1 MILDNYKSG
10 VVVVYSMPRSGTTL
24 FCEFLER
31 KLGLENA
38 GEIFHKTNKN
48 AQRKASRVID
58 NANLHNKD
66 FICKYFPATDWFD
79 RSKFNNRQNF
89 YKVNLVRKN
98 IAKQFTSLIIAK
110 TTNEWQA
117 KGFGENPT
125 DTTRKHLDI
134 DPQLMSTVFDRFVR
148 TLHIKEHTDKKTKY
162 DEEFYYE
169 NIIDY
174 LNENKQKDVT
184 NIPSIKP
191 SNYNFIYIE
200 VVNLLKSYI
209 KNNDSVP
216 KCVSEWYTYFQQ
228 NGFRK

>member
-24 FCEFLER
+24 FCKFLER
-31 KLGLENA
+31 KLGLDNA
-38 GEIFHKTNKN
+38 AEIFHKRNKK
-48 AQRKASRVID
+48 AQQKASLVI
-58 NANLHNKD
+58 NEANLHNKD
-66 FICKYFPATDWFD
+66 FICKYFPATDVFD
-79 RSKFNNRQNF
+79 KSKFNNKQHF

-110 TTNEWQA
+110 TTDEWQA
-117 KGFGENPT
+117 KGFGKNPT

-134 DPQLMSTVFDRFVR
+134 DSQIMLREFNKFMQ
-148 TLHIKEHTDKKTKY
+148 TLHIKEEVDKKTKY
-162 DEEFYYE
+162 NEEFYYE
-169 NIIDY
+169 DIIDY
-174 LNENKQKDVT
+174 LNENKQKDLV

-200 VVNLLKSYI
+200 VINLLKSYI

-216 KCVSEWYTYFQQ
+216 ERVSEWHTYFQQ

>member
-38 GEIFHKTNKN
+38 GEIFHTKNKN
-48 AQRKASRVID
+48 AQQKASRVITQ
-58 NANLHNKD
+58 ANLYNKD
-66 FICKYFPATDWFD
+66 FICKYFPGTDVFD
-79 RSKFNNRQNF
+79 KSKFKNRQNF

-117 KGFGENPT
+117 KGFGKNPT

-134 DPQLMSTVFDRFVR
+134 DSQLMLDVFGRFVR
-148 TLHIKEHTDKKTKY
+148 ALYIKENVDKKTKY

-169 NIIDY
+169 DIIDY
-174 LNENKQKDVT
+174 LNENKQKDIT

-216 KCVSEWYTYFQQ
+216 ECIKEWHTYFQQ